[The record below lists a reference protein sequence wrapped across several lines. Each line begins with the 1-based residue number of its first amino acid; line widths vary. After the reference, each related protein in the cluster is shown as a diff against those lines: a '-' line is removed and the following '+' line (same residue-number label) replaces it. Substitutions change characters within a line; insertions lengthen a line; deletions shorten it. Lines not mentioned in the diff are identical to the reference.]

1 MLNPLIDEIFE
12 LLLQKKVWMVH
23 TLAAELQQRKM
34 INTLDVAP
42 DRDLFKRNFLI
53 MNALYQLQ
61 QQIMPKQQL
70 LISGLQ
76 IQFITTA
83 SNTLIKNTDPLRD
96 YYLDW
101 QNFET
106 SSAEIDTLL
115 TQFWQRFTKHSK
127 SAQII
132 DLDTHKQL
140 LIKWQLSQQSTL
152 KEVQKRWRQLALQ
165 CHPDKA
171 VGNAEKFKQLKCEYE
186 QLRASC
192 SIGK

>member
-1 MLNPLIDEIFE
+1 
-12 LLLQKKVWMVH
+12 MVH

-76 IQFITTA
+76 IQLITTA

-171 VGNAEKFKQLKCEYE
+171 VGNAEKFKQLKGEYE

-192 SIGK
+192 SVD

>member
-23 TLAAELQQRKM
+23 TLAAELQQRKV
-34 INTLDVAP
+34 ISTLDAAP

-76 IQFITTA
+76 IQ
-83 SNTLIKNTDPLRD
+83 LI
-96 YYLDW
+96 
-101 QNFET
+101 
-106 SSAEIDTLL
+106 
-115 TQFWQRFTKHSK
+115 TKHSK

-132 DLDTHKQL
+132 DPDTHKQL
-140 LIKWQLSQQSTL
+140 LVKWQLSQQSTL